1 LRRADDLLGPCKV
14 HRASCLEKIFSNL
27 EKMKQLRFYISLY
40 IIIPFIITGLTILAC
55 IISFRLTKY
64 SLGQGADPAQ
74 PVFWLIIVLGILAFV
89 IGFALVRVILN
100 PVERFVEKALKL
112 ASISG
117 DPVKKRKE
125 WSVDKIAEFASVFDR
140 VTSVLSRIDAR
151 HFFPEIIGE
160 SLAMRGMLSLIKK
173 VAPSDATVLILGE
186 SGTGKELV
194 ATSIHENSLRKSKPF
209 IKLNC
214 AAIPAELLESELF
227 GHEKGA
233 FTGATKFKP
242 GKFDMADNG
251 TLFLDEIGD
260 MPLKLQSKIL
270 RVIQEKEFYR
280 VGGSSTV
287 KVDVRFIAS
296 TNQNLEKMVQEG
308 AFREDL
314 YYRLNVFT
322 LHLPPLRERK
332 EDIPLLVE
340 RFLQDLPKKVEI
352 SSIALQMI
360 MAYSWPGNIRE
371 LKNVIESAAVIAE
384 DGFIEPA
391 QLPGSITGMF
401 NTRSNEISLPVNLSL
416 DERMNEIEKSIIIEA
431 LRKTGGVQVR
441 ATELLGINQ
450 RSLWHRIK
458 KHKIDVKSIKSNEN

>member
-1 LRRADDLLGPCKV
+1 MR
-14 HRASCLEKIFSNL
+14 
-27 EKMKQLRFYISLY
+27 QLRFYISLY

-74 PVFWLIIVLGILAFV
+74 PVFWLIIVLGVLAFA
-89 IGFALVRVILN
+89 IGFALVRIILN

-112 ASISG
+112 ASIA
-117 DPVKKRKE
+117 DEPVEKRKE
-125 WSVDKIAEFASVFDR
+125 WSVDKIAQFASVFDR

-160 SLAMRGMLSLIKK
+160 SLAMRGLLSLIKK
-173 VAPSDATVLILGE
+173 VAPTDATVLVLGA

-242 GKFDMADNG
+242 GKFDMADKG

-332 EDIPLLVE
+332 EDIPLLVD
-340 RFLQDLPKKVEI
+340 RFLQNLPKKVDI

-384 DGFIEPA
+384 NGFIEPA
-391 QLPGSITGMF
+391 QLPGSITGAF
-401 NTRSNEISLPVNLSL
+401 NTNSNEVSIPANLSL
-416 DERMNEIEKSIIIEA
+416 DERINEIEKSIIIEA
-431 LRKTGGVQVR
+431 LRKTGGIQVR

-458 KHKIDVKSIKSNEN
+458 KHKIDVRSIKSHEI

>member
-1 LRRADDLLGPCKV
+1 MR
-14 HRASCLEKIFSNL
+14 H
-27 EKMKQLRFYISLY
+27 LRFYISLY

-112 ASISG
+112 SSVS
-117 DPVKKRKE
+117 DEPVEKRKE
-125 WSVDKIAEFASVFDR
+125 WSVDKIAQFASVFDR

-160 SLAMRGMLSLIKK
+160 SLAMRGLLSLIKK

-242 GKFDMADNG
+242 GKFDMADEG

-332 EDIPLLVE
+332 EDIPLLVD
-340 RFLQDLPKKVEI
+340 RFLNNLPKKVDI

-371 LKNVIESAAVIAE
+371 LQNVIESAAVIAE
-384 DGFIEPA
+384 NGFIEPA
-391 QLPGSITGMF
+391 QLPGSITGAF
-401 NTRSNEISLPVNLSL
+401 NANGTDVSLPVNLSL
-416 DERMNEIEKSIIIEA
+416 DERMSEIEKGIIIEA

-458 KHKIDVKSIKSNEN
+458 KHKIDVKSLKNHEI

>member
-1 LRRADDLLGPCKV
+1 MR
-14 HRASCLEKIFSNL
+14 
-27 EKMKQLRFYISLY
+27 QLRFYISLY

-74 PVFWLIIVLGILAFV
+74 PVFWLIIVLGVLAFA
-89 IGFALVRVILN
+89 IGFALVRIILN

-112 ASISG
+112 ASIA
-117 DPVKKRKE
+117 DEPVEKRKE
-125 WSVDKIAEFASVFDR
+125 WSVDKIAQFASVFDR

-160 SLAMRGMLSLIKK
+160 SLAMRGLLSLIKK
-173 VAPSDATVLILGE
+173 VAPTDATVLVLGA

-242 GKFDMADNG
+242 GKFDMADKG

-332 EDIPLLVE
+332 EDIPLLVD
-340 RFLQDLPKKVEI
+340 RFLKNLPKKVDI

-384 DGFIEPA
+384 NGFIEPA
-391 QLPGSITGMF
+391 QLPGSITGAF
-401 NTRSNEISLPVNLSL
+401 NTNSNEVSIPANLSL
-416 DERMNEIEKSIIIEA
+416 DERINEIEKSIIIEA

-458 KHKIDVKSIKSNEN
+458 KHKIDVRSIKSHEI

>member
-1 LRRADDLLGPCKV
+1 MRQ
-14 HRASCLEKIFSNL
+14 S
-27 EKMKQLRFYISLY
+27 RFYISLY

-64 SLGQGADPAQ
+64 SLAHGSDPAQ
-74 PVFWLIIVLGILAFV
+74 PVFWFIIAIGILAFI
-89 IGFALVRVILN
+89 IGFALVRFILR
-100 PVERFVEKALKL
+100 PVEQFVEKAIKL

-117 DPVKKRKE
+117 TAADKKKE
-125 WSVDKIAEFASVFDR
+125 WSVDKIEQFASVFDR
-140 VTSVLSRIDAR
+140 VTTVLSRMDAR

-160 SLAMRGMLSLIKK
+160 SLAMRGLLSLIKK
-173 VAPSDATVLILGE
+173 VAPTDSTILILGE

-194 ATSIHENSLRKSKPF
+194 ATSVYENCLRENKPF

-214 AAIPAELLESELF
+214 AAIPTELLESELF

-242 GKFDMADNG
+242 GKFDMANEG

-260 MPLKLQSKIL
+260 MPLNLQSKIL
-270 RVIQEKEFYR
+270 RAIQEKEFYR
-280 VGGSSTV
+280 VGGSNTI

-296 TNQNLEKMVQEG
+296 TNQNLEKLVQEG
-308 AFREDL
+308 KFREDL

-332 EDIPLLVE
+332 EDIPLLVDY
-340 RFLQDLPKKVEI
+340 FLQNLAKKVEI
-352 SSIALQMI
+352 SSLALQMI
-360 MAYSWPGNIRE
+360 MAHTWPGNIRE

-384 DGFIEPA
+384 NGFIEPA
-391 QLPGSITGMF
+391 QLPGQITAVF
-401 NTRSNEISLPVNLSL
+401 TNDSKEVSLPVNLPL
-416 DERMNEIEKSIIIEA
+416 DDRINEIEKSMIIEA

-458 KHKIDVKSIKSNEN
+458 KHKIDVKSLKSNEI

>member
-1 LRRADDLLGPCKV
+1 MR
-14 HRASCLEKIFSNL
+14 
-27 EKMKQLRFYISLY
+27 QLRFYISLY

-74 PVFWLIIVLGILAFV
+74 PVFWLIIVLGVLAFV
-89 IGFALVRVILN
+89 IGFALVRIILN

-112 ASISG
+112 ASIA
-117 DPVKKRKE
+117 DEPVEKRKE
-125 WSVDKIAEFASVFDR
+125 WSVDKIAQFASVFDR

-160 SLAMRGMLSLIKK
+160 SLAMRGLLSLIKK
-173 VAPSDATVLILGE
+173 VAPTDATVLVLGA

-242 GKFDMADNG
+242 GKFDMADKG

-332 EDIPLLVE
+332 EDIPLLVD
-340 RFLQDLPKKVEI
+340 RFLKNLPKKVDI

-384 DGFIEPA
+384 NGFIEPA
-391 QLPGSITGMF
+391 QLPGSITGAF
-401 NTRSNEISLPVNLSL
+401 NTNSNEVSIPANLSL
-416 DERMNEIEKSIIIEA
+416 DERINEIEKSIIIEA
-431 LRKTGGVQVR
+431 LRKTGGIQVR

-458 KHKIDVKSIKSNEN
+458 KHKIDVRSIKSHEI